1 MEICVATL
9 EDALAAERGG
19 ADRLEVN
26 AALELG
32 GLTPSPGAFQLIRD
46 ESPLPLTV
54 MLRPRPGGFDYSPV
68 EYRTIIRE
76 AEWFLAHGA
85 DAVAFGVLKPNG
97 AIDGRRCLELVELA
111 GNGQAVFHRAFD
123 LTPNPLRALEELLD
137 LGFTRVMT
145 SGQQPTVSE
154 GIPLIAPLIDFAAG
168 RIEILPAG
176 GITISNVAAVVSQT
190 GCRQIHASLR
200 GDRYDDS
207 AMHRPQIRFGSAS
220 GEGEYRYRATDAE
233 VVRAMREA
241 LDALHVPPG

>member
-54 MLRPRPGGFDYSPV
+54 MLRPRPGGFDYSPA
-68 EYRTIIRE
+68 EYRTLIRE

-85 DAVAFGVLKPNG
+85 DAVAFGVLKPSG

-111 GNGQAVFHRAFD
+111 GNGRAVFHRAFD

-137 LGFTRVMT
+137 LGFARVMT
-145 SGQQPTVSE
+145 SGQQPATPA
-154 GIPLIAPLIDFAAG
+154 GIPLIKALIDSVAG
-168 RIEILPAG
+168 RIEVLPAG
-176 GITISNVAAVVSQT
+176 GITVANVAAVVSQT
-190 GCRQIHASLR
+190 GCNQVHASMR
-200 GDRYDDS
+200 TDWEDS
-207 AMHRPQIRFGSAS
+207 SAKHRPQIRFGSAS
-220 GEGEYRYRATDAE
+220 VDGEHRFRATDAAA
-233 VVRAMREA
+233 VRAMRAA